1 MSWINVENI
10 LFHIGALLAAGTVVY
25 SGWLSITAPEVNPHN
40 APGDGQPG
48 GVAPEAKPVPTL
60 FQN

>member
-1 MSWINVENI
+1 MSWTNVGYI
-10 LFHIGALLAAGTVVY
+10 LFQVGALFATGIVIHG
-25 SGWLSITAPEVNPHN
+25 GWLYLTTPEVNPHN

-48 GVAPEAKPVPTL
+48 GVTPEAKPVPTL

>member
-40 APGDGQPG
+40 APGDGRPRG
-48 GVAPEAKPVPTL
+48 ATLEAKPLPPRL
-60 FQN
+60 QY